1 MSTGSPA
8 NPFPKILVCT
18 DGSPDSEGAITAAL
32 QLAKATGSQVV
43 LLEVIF
49 YMAGYELQAPDT
61 LAPPVVNLELM
72 QVQETAAKERLE
84 TWKAEAAK
92 EGVSLSPLVRAGSS
106 AYEGI
111 LEEVGETQPDLIIMG
126 RHGYTGLTRL
136 LMGSVTARVIGHS
149 LCNVLVAPRG
159 VGLDFSRLLV
169 ASDGSPF
176 SEAAWDEA
184 LALAQAMGS
193 ALIAVAVATSDRDI
207 PTATAAVRN
216 MEAAAAAQGIILDTM
231 IPMGR
236 PEEGIVKAA
245 DFKKA
250 SLIIVGSHGRTGL
263 KRLLMGSVA
272 ERVIGL
278 ASCPV
283 LVVKK
288 KPEQQ

>member
-1 MSTGSPA
+1 MSTASPV

-32 QLAKATGSQVV
+32 GLAQATGSMVV

-49 YMAGYELQAPDT
+49 YLAGYEMQSPDT
-61 LAPPVVNLELM
+61 LAPPIVNLELM

-84 TWKAEAAK
+84 TWRTEAAK
-92 EGVSLSPLVRAGSS
+92 EGVTLEPRVRSGSS

-149 LCNVLVAPRG
+149 PVSVLVAPRG
-159 VGLDFSRLLV
+159 VPLSFARLLV

-176 SEAAWDEA
+176 SEAAWAEA
-184 LALAQAMGS
+184 LSLAKAMGS
-193 ALIAVAVATSDRDI
+193 ALVGVAVATSDRDI
-207 PTATAAVRN
+207 PAATEAARRL
-216 MEAAAAAQGIILDTM
+216 EAAASQAGITLDTM
-231 IPMGR
+231 IPLGR

-245 DFKKA
+245 EFKSA

-272 ERVIGL
+272 ERVIGH
-278 ASCPV
+278 AKCPV

-288 KPEQQ
+288 K

>member
-1 MSTGSPA
+1 MSNDSLA

-32 QLAKATGSQVV
+32 QLAKATGSMVV
-43 LLEVIF
+43 FLEVIF
-49 YMAGYELQAPDT
+49 YLAGYELQSPDT
-61 LAPPVVNLELM
+61 LAPPMVNLELM
-72 QVQETAAKERLE
+72 QVQEAAAKERLE
-84 TWKAEAAK
+84 TWRAEAAR
-92 EGVSLSPLVRAGSS
+92 EGVTLEPRVRTGSS

-111 LEEVGETQPDLIIMG
+111 LEEAGETQPDLIIMG

-149 LCNVLVAPRG
+149 SCHVLVAPRG
-159 VGLDFSRLLV
+159 VPLSFERLLI

-176 SEAAWDEA
+176 SEAAWNEA
-184 LALAQAMGS
+184 LSLAKAMGS
-193 ALIAVAVATSDRDI
+193 ALIGVAVATSERDI
-207 PTATAAVRN
+207 PTATEAVRHL
-216 MEAAAAAQGIILDTM
+216 EAAASQQGIALDTM
-231 IPMGR
+231 IPVGR

-245 DFKKA
+245 EFKQA

-272 ERVIGL
+272 ERVIGH
-278 ASCPV
+278 AKCPV

-288 KPEQQ
+288 K

>member
-1 MSTGSPA
+1 MDNASPFA
-8 NPFPKILVCT
+8 KILVCT
-18 DGSPDSEGAITAAL
+18 DGSPDSQGALGAAL
-32 QLAKATGSQVV
+32 TLARTTGSTVY

-49 YMAGYELQAPDT
+49 YLAGYELQAPDT
-61 LAPPVVNLELM
+61 LAPPLVNLELM
-72 QVQETAAKERLE
+72 QAQEAAVKERLA
-84 TWKAEAAK
+84 TRQAEAAALGITL
-92 EGVSLSPLVRAGSS
+92 EPRVRTSAS

-111 LEEVGETQPDLIIMG
+111 LEEVGELQPDVIVMG

-149 LCNVLVAPRG
+149 PVNVLVVPQG
-159 VGLDFSRLLV
+159 VDLTFQRLMM

-176 SEAAWDEA
+176 SEAAWKVA
-184 LALAQAMGS
+184 LDLAKTMGG
-193 ALIAVAVATSDRDI
+193 ALIGISVAPGDRDI
-207 PTATAAVRN
+207 GAATDVVRN
-216 MEAAAAAQGIILDTM
+216 LEAAAEKEGLRLDTM

-245 DFKKA
+245 DFKQA

-272 ERVIGL
+272 ERVIGD
-278 ASCPV
+278 AKCPV

-288 KPEQQ
+288 R

>member
-32 QLAKATGSQVV
+32 HLAKTTGSTVFV
-43 LLEVIF
+43 LEVLSF
-49 YMAGYELQAPDT
+49 LAGYEMQSPDT
-61 LAPPVVNLELM
+61 LAPPMVNMELM
-72 QVQETAAKERLE
+72 QAQETAATERLE
-84 TWKAEAAK
+84 AWKTEAARQ
-92 EGVSLSPLVRAGSS
+92 GVLLTPRVRTGSS

-111 LEEVGETQPDLIIMG
+111 LEEAGESQPDLIIMG

-149 LCNVLVAPRG
+149 PVNVLVVPQG
-159 VGLDFSRLLV
+159 VPLSFERLLM
-169 ASDGSPF
+169 ASDGSLY

-184 LALAQAMGS
+184 LSLAKTMGS
-193 ALIAVAVATSDRDI
+193 ALIGVAVATSDRDI
-207 PTATAAVRN
+207 PTATGAVRSL
-216 MEAAAAAQGIILDTM
+216 EAAATEQGISVDTM

-245 DFKKA
+245 EFKQA

-272 ERVIGL
+272 ERVIGH
-278 ASCPV
+278 AKCPV

-288 KPEQQ
+288 KQQ

>member
-1 MSTGSPA
+1 
-8 NPFPKILVCT
+8 VCT

-32 QLAKATGSQVV
+32 NLAKTTGSTVF
-43 LLEVIF
+43 LLEVLF

-61 LAPPVVNLELM
+61 LAPPMVNMELM
-72 QVQETAAKERLE
+72 QAQETAARERLE
-84 TWKAEAAK
+84 ARRAEAAG
-92 EGVSLSPLVRAGSS
+92 EGVTLEPRVRTGSS

-111 LEEVGETQPDLIIMG
+111 LEEVGETKPDLVIMG

-149 LCNVLVAPRG
+149 PCDVLVVPQG
-159 VGLDFSRLLV
+159 VGLDFKRLLV

-176 SEAAWDEA
+176 SEAAWTAA
-184 LALAQAMGS
+184 LSLAKTMGS
-193 ALIAVAVATSDRDI
+193 DLIGVAVATSDRDI
-207 PTATAAVRN
+207 PVATKVVRTL
-216 MEAAAAAQGIILDTM
+216 EESASQQGITLDTM

-245 DFKKA
+245 DFKGA

-272 ERVIGL
+272 ERVIGE
-278 ASCPV
+278 AKCPV

-288 KPEQQ
+288 K

>member
-1 MSTGSPA
+1 MSAASPST
-8 NPFPKILVCT
+8 PFPKILVCT
-18 DGSPDSEGAITAAL
+18 DGSADSEGAITAAL
-32 QLAKATGSQVV
+32 HLAKTTGSTVF
-43 LLEVIF
+43 LLEVLF
-49 YMAGYELQAPDT
+49 YLAGYELQAPDT
-61 LAPPVVNLELM
+61 LAPPLVNLELM
-72 QVQETAAKERLE
+72 QVQETAARERLE

-92 EGVSLSPLVRAGSS
+92 EGVTLEPRIRTASS

-111 LEEVGETQPDLIIMG
+111 LEEAGELQPDLIIMG

-149 LCNVLVAPRG
+149 PCHVLVVPRG
-159 VGLDFSRLLV
+159 VPLNFQRLLI
-169 ASDGSPF
+169 ASDGSVF
-176 SEAAWDEA
+176 SEAAWAAA
-184 LALAQAMGS
+184 LTLARNMGS
-193 ALIAVAVATSDRDI
+193 ALIGVAVASSDRDI
-207 PTATAAVRN
+207 PATTEVVRN
-216 MEAAAAAQGIILDTM
+216 LEAAADLHGITLDTM

-236 PEEGIVKAA
+236 PEAGIVKAA
-245 DFKKA
+245 DFKQA

-288 KPEQQ
+288 K

>member
-1 MSTGSPA
+1 MSTASPA

-32 QLAKATGSQVV
+32 QLAKATGSMVV

-49 YMAGYELQAPDT
+49 YLAGYELQSPDT
-61 LAPPVVNLELM
+61 LVSPMVSLELM
-72 QVQETAAKERLE
+72 QVQETAANERLE
-84 TWKAEAAK
+84 TWRAEAAR
-92 EGVSLSPLVRAGSS
+92 EGVTLEPRVRTGSS

-111 LEEVGETQPDLIIMG
+111 LEEAGETQPDLIIMG

-149 LCNVLVAPRG
+149 PANVLVAPRG
-159 VGLDFSRLLV
+159 VPLSFERLLI

-176 SEAAWDEA
+176 SEAAWNEA
-184 LALAQAMGS
+184 LSLAKAMGS
-193 ALIAVAVATSDRDI
+193 ALIGVAVATSDRDI
-207 PTATAAVRN
+207 PTATEAVRHL
-216 MEAAAAAQGIILDTM
+216 EAAASQQGITLDTM
-231 IPMGR
+231 ILTGR

-245 DFKKA
+245 EFKQA

-272 ERVIGL
+272 ERVIGH
-278 ASCPV
+278 AKCPV

-288 KPEQQ
+288 K